1 MRFDE
6 AGKTPT
12 LHGAVRFLLCRPKLT
27 ANALRFCH
35 YAYNISACHTYIHTC
50 AQTKSESLAPSVFCH
65 RSLVLS
71 GPSRPPVSQRLRLG
85 ARQRGDRA
93 LRLHCTPPYTAERHT
108 GWTTEQLAQDHG
120 DGSSLGAMGRGVGWW
135 WGGMTQ
141 RQTGRVDAMSRISN
155 SLTGTASNS

>member
-1 MRFDE
+1 MKPVNFTRSGE
-6 AGKTPT
+6 ILLCQPKLIANT
-12 LHGAVRFLLCRPKLT
+12 LH
-27 ANALRFCH
+27 FCH

-120 DGSSLGAMGRGVGWW
+120 DGSSLGAMRRGVGWW
-135 WGGMTQ
+135 WWGEMTQ